1 MRESNSGSVEMS
13 ETDKPDTLVIPIVE
27 EEAKVAKRQVVSDRI
42 IVKTTINTEERVLK
56 EMLSQ
61 ETVEVE
67 RIPVN
72 RVVDVVPQLRTEGDV
87 TIVPVFEERLVVEK
101 QLFLVEEV
109 RIRRTTSVESVEV
122 PVTLRK
128 ELATVERL
136 DGSGEPITE

>member
-1 MRESNSGSVEMS
+1 MS
-13 ETDKPDTLVIPIVE
+13 ETDNPDTIVIPIVE
-27 EEAKVAKRQVVSDRI
+27 EEARIAKRQVVSGRV
-42 IVKTTINTEERVLK
+42 IVKTTVDTEERVLK
-56 EMLSQ
+56 EMLSE

-67 RIPVN
+67 RIAVN

-87 TIVPVFEERLVVEK
+87 TIIPVFEERLVVEK

-109 RIRRTTSVESVEV
+109 RIRRTTSVETVEV

-128 ELATVERL
+128 ERATVERL

>member
-42 IVKTTINTEERVLK
+42 IVKTTVNTEERVLK
-56 EMLSQ
+56 EILSQ

>member
-27 EEAKVAKRQVVSDRI
+27 EEAKIAKRQVVSDRI
-42 IVKTTINTEERVLK
+42 IVKTTVNTEERVLK

>member
-27 EEAKVAKRQVVSDRI
+27 EEAKIAKRQVVSDRV
-42 IVKTTINTEERVLK
+42 IVKTTVNTEERVLK
-56 EMLSQ
+56 EILSQ

>member
-42 IVKTTINTEERVLK
+42 IVKTTVNTGERVLK
-56 EMLSQ
+56 EILSQ

>member
-42 IVKTTINTEERVLK
+42 IVKTTVNTEERVLK

-61 ETVEVE
+61 ETVVVE

-72 RVVDVVPQLRTEGDV
+72 RVVNVVPQLRT
-87 TIVPVFEERLVVEK
+87 
-101 QLFLVEEV
+101 
-109 RIRRTTSVESVEV
+109 
-122 PVTLRK
+122 
-128 ELATVERL
+128 
-136 DGSGEPITE
+136 

>member
-27 EEAKVAKRQVVSDRI
+27 EEAKIAKRQVVSDRV
-42 IVKTTINTEERVLK
+42 IVKTTVNTEERVLK

>member
-1 MRESNSGSVEMS
+1 MRKFNSGSVEMS

-27 EEAKVAKRQVVSDRI
+27 EAAKIAKRQVVSDRV
-42 IVKTTINTEERVLK
+42 IVKTTVNTEERVLK

-128 ELATVERL
+128 ELVTVERL
-136 DGSGEPITE
+136 DGSGEPVTE

>member
-1 MRESNSGSVEMS
+1 MREPNSGTIEMT
-13 ETDKPDTLVIPIVE
+13 ENEPDTLVIPIVE
-27 EEAKVAKRQVVSDRI
+27 EEARIAKRQVVSGRV
-42 IVKTTINTEERVLK
+42 IVKTTVETEERVLK
-56 EMLSQ
+56 EMLSE

-67 RIPVN
+67 RIAVN

-87 TIVPVFEERLVVEK
+87 TIIPVFEERLVVEK

-109 RIRRTTSVESVEV
+109 RIRRTTSVETVEV

-128 ELATVERL
+128 ERATVERL

>member
-42 IVKTTINTEERVLK
+42 IVKTTVNTEERVLK

>member
-27 EEAKVAKRQVVSDRI
+27 EEAKIAKRQVVSDRV
-42 IVKTTINTEERVLK
+42 IVKTTVNTEERVLK
-56 EMLSQ
+56 EILSQ

-122 PVTLRK
+122 PVTLCK

>member
-27 EEAKVAKRQVVSDRI
+27 EEAKIAKRQVVSDRV
-42 IVKTTINTEERVLK
+42 IVKTTVNTEERVLK

-61 ETVEVE
+61 ETVVVE

-87 TIVPVFEERLVVEK
+87 TIVPVFEERLFVEK

>member
-1 MRESNSGSVEMS
+1 MREPTFGSAEMS

-27 EEAKVAKRQVVSDRI
+27 EEARIAKRQVVSGRV
-42 IVKTTINTEERVLK
+42 IVKTTVDTEERILK

-122 PVTLRK
+122 PVALRK
-128 ELATVERL
+128 ERATVERL
-136 DGSGEPITE
+136 HGSGKPAEG

>member
-42 IVKTTINTEERVLK
+42 IVKTTVNTEERVLK
-56 EMLSQ
+56 EILSQ

-109 RIRRTTSVESVEV
+109 RIRRTTSV
-122 PVTLRK
+122 
-128 ELATVERL
+128 
-136 DGSGEPITE
+136 

>member
-27 EEAKVAKRQVVSDRI
+27 EEAKIAKRQVVSGRV
-42 IVKTTINTEERVLK
+42 IVKTTVNTEERVLK

-128 ELATVERL
+128 ERATVERL